1 MRDDTR
7 PGGTDTD
14 AAPSHL
20 SPAHAEAWRRR
31 ELEPAHHDAVERH
44 LAECADCRARYA
56 FDSGLSHTVA
66 APTKVGGAALPAH
79 LGRYRLVERLGAGAM
94 GEVFAAE
101 DPELGRTVAL
111 KVLSTAHGA
120 THLGSQPRTQLLQ
133 EARAAARVQHPNVV
147 SIYDVIS
154 DGDTLALAMEL
165 VRAGTLRDWLR
176 APRPWRETLRVLLD
190 AGRGL
195 EAVHAAGLLHRD
207 FKPAN
212 VLVGEEGRARVADF
226 GLAHVVTDATR
237 AEGLVGTPA
246 YMSAQTLRG
255 EAPTTADDVYA
266 FAATAWESLYGRR
279 PSDADALAGLLEAA
293 SRPPP
298 PAPPGEVPAR
308 IGEALRRGLDPRREL
323 RISLAELL
331 QVFERTLRP
340 RSSRAPLAAA
350 LGISVLAALAGF
362 VGWSMQ
368 RQLQQRCA
376 ELTTPE
382 RLGQTPALEG
392 TALARWAERWR
403 ARRSEVC
410 LGETAVPLDS
420 QQREAAGF
428 CLDQL
433 RPQFTH
439 LAQAVLAPGRT
450 LEQRTALLA
459 LTENLPSPDG
469 CLTLAAGAQPSD
481 TAVVLEV
488 NSLRES
494 GEPARAIEV
503 AAAAFAAD
511 AGGDVR
517 VAAGLHLARG
527 RALMNQGEVD
537 LALADFVEAAVDA
550 EQLHDDTL
558 RAAALVAQARVLGFS
573 RQDHDAASLL
583 MRSIRPLLE
592 RAATPATR
600 IDGWLLDAA
609 LAADDGRLEEADALL
624 NRAEQLA
631 ASTGDAAR
639 ELEAL
644 TRHLDIGLDTNP
656 AAASELLDRSWAR
669 ALVLAPQS
677 STSFAALLESRGH
690 AAMTLGRTDELRDT
704 VERQREVLAGDASSR
719 GALLRFLADWQLV
732 EALGDEAAARRVLAQ
747 FPDTWARFKAARDE
761 LAVIEFQA
769 RWLVEGLT
777 PARRALETARRSL
790 GDDAAPLIDPWLA
803 FAAFLAREPLAPV
816 PSLAEL
822 PEEQRALHLAMRAWG
837 AAQRHQPDAA
847 RAELAAMPT
856 MRWPDGVRSSPSW
869 CFAGLISA
877 ATRAALGDVAAARTQ
892 VDQQLQRLESAPAP
906 ARSLAWTRAL
916 ASALTPGCAQAP
928 ASAGLEPIAKT
939 MLETACQAARRR

>member
-1 MRDDTR
+1 MRPDSMPDDTR
-7 PGGTDTD
+7 PGGLAET
-14 AAPSHL
+14 AHL
-20 SPAHAEAWRRR
+20 SPERAEAWRRR
-31 ELEPAHHDAVERH
+31 ELDAAHHDAVEHH
-44 LAECADCRARYA
+44 LAECADCRARFA

-66 APTKVGGAALPAH
+66 ATAKTGTAPPAH
-79 LGRYRLVERLGAGAM
+79 LGRYRLIERLGAGAM

-111 KVLSTAHGA
+111 KVLSTPHGTAH
-120 THLGSQPRTQLLQ
+120 LDSQPRALLLQ

-147 SIYDVIS
+147 AIYDVIS
-154 DGDTLALAMEL
+154 DGETLALAMEL
-165 VRAGTLRDWLR
+165 VRAGTLRDWLHE
-176 APRPWRETLRVLLD
+176 PRPWRETLRVLLD

-207 FKPAN
+207 SKPAN

-246 YMSAQTLRG
+246 YMSPQTLRG
-255 EAPTTADDVYA
+255 QAPTSADDVYA

-279 PSDADALAGLLEAA
+279 PTDADTLAGLLEAA

-298 PAPPGEVPAR
+298 PAPPGDVPAR
-308 IGEALRRGLDPRREL
+308 LGEALRRGLDPQREL
-323 RISLAELL
+323 RPTLAELL

-340 RSSRAPLAAA
+340 RSSRAPLLVA
-350 LGISVLAALAGF
+350 LAVSVLAALAGF
-362 VGWSMQ
+362 VGWSTK
-368 RQLQQRCA
+368 RQLEQRCA
-376 ELTTPE
+376 EVAAPE
-382 RLGQTPALEG
+382 HLGQTPALDG

-410 LGETAVPLDS
+410 LGETAALTG

-428 CLDQL
+428 CLEQL

-450 LEQRTALLA
+450 VEQRAALLL

-469 CLTLAAGAQPSD
+469 CLTLAAGARPSD
-481 TAVVLEV
+481 TTVVLEV
-488 NSLRES
+488 DSLRES

-503 AAAAFAAD
+503 ATAAFAAD

-527 RALMNQGEVD
+527 RALMNQGEAD
-537 LALADFVEAAVDA
+537 RALADYVEAAVNA

-558 RAAALVAQARVLGFS
+558 RAAALVAQARVLGFT
-573 RQDHDAASLL
+573 RQDNDAASLL

-609 LAADDGRLEEADALL
+609 LAADDGRLEETHVLL
-624 NRAEQLA
+624 GRAEQLA

-644 TRHLDIGLDTNP
+644 TRHLDISLETDP
-656 AAASELLDRSWAR
+656 AGAPALLDRVWAR

-677 STSFAALLESRGH
+677 PTSFAALLESRGH
-690 AAMTLGRTDELRDT
+690 AVMTLGRTNELRDT
-704 VERQREVLAGDASSR
+704 VERQRAVLAGDASPR

-732 EALGDEAAARRVLAQ
+732 EALGDDEAARRVVAQ
-747 FPDTWARFKAARDE
+747 LPETWTRFKAARDE

-769 RWLVEGLT
+769 RWLVEGLA
-777 PARRALETARRSL
+777 PARAALETARHSL
-790 GDDAAPLIDPWLA
+790 GDAAAPLIDPWLA
-803 FAAFLAREPLAPV
+803 FGAFLAGERTSTPP
-816 PSLAEL
+816 PSDEL
-822 PEEQRALHLAMRAWG
+822 PEEQRALHHAMRAWE
-837 AAQRHQPDAA
+837 AMQRHQPDAA
-847 RAELAAMPT
+847 RAELKAMPP
-856 MRWPDGVRSSPSW
+856 MRWPEGVRSSPSW
-869 CFAGLISA
+869 CFAELFSA
-877 ATRAALGDVAAARTQ
+877 ATLAALGDVDAARTQ
-892 VDQQLQRLESAPAP
+892 VDAQLQRLESAPAP
-906 ARSLAWTRAL
+906 ARSRSWARAL
-916 ASALTPGCAQAP
+916 ANALTPGCRNAP
-928 ASAGLEPIAKT
+928 SAAGLEPIAKP
-939 MLETACQAARRR
+939 MLETACQAARRP